1 MKNYVH
7 ITVYSPPSS
16 RVSRSSPEPERKR
29 MHLSQI
35 PETEKVGVKQ
45 RSRKKGH
52 KARLSRLLLSKECIP
67 WSWHGLRWHKWGKR
81 GGHSCGL
88 ITLMETLPFCQGL
101 QKTFRNASSSRSEK
115 KKHSHR
121 SSPKE
126 GEKELERNGAQAL
139 SAHFH
144 AEWGGVLCLEVY

>member
-16 RVSRSSPEPERKR
+16 RVSCSSPEPERKR

-67 WSWHGLRWHKWGKR
+67 WSWHGLRWHKWGKCS
-81 GGHSCGL
+81 GHSCGL

-101 QKTFRNASSSRSEK
+101 QKIFRDASSSRSEK
-115 KKHSHR
+115 KNALAGAVPRKEKR
-121 SSPKE
+121 SWREMERRRFLLIFTLNEE
-126 GEKELERNGAQAL
+126 G
-139 SAHFH
+139 SC
-144 AEWGGVLCLEVY
+144 V

>member
-1 MKNYVH
+1 MKNDVH

-35 PETEKVGVKQ
+35 PETEKVGMKQ

-52 KARLSRLLLSKECIP
+52 KAGLSRLLLSKECIP

-81 GGHSCGL
+81 SGHSCGL
-88 ITLMETLPFCQGL
+88 ITLMETLPFCQSL
-101 QKTFRNASSSRSEK
+101 QKTFRDAKKTALAVPRKEKRSWREMERRRFLLI
-115 KKHSHR
+115 STLNE
-121 SSPKE
+121 E
-126 GEKELERNGAQAL
+126 G
-139 SAHFH
+139 SC
-144 AEWGGVLCLEVY
+144 V

>member
-7 ITVYSPPSS
+7 ITVYSLPSP

-101 QKTFRNASSSRSEK
+101 QKTFCDASSSRTEK
-115 KKHSHR
+115 KALVGAVPRKEKR
-121 SSPKE
+121 SWREMDGRRFLLIFTLNEE
-126 GEKELERNGAQAL
+126 G
-139 SAHFH
+139 SC
-144 AEWGGVLCLEVY
+144 V

>member
-115 KKHSHR
+115 NTLVGAVPRKEKRSWREMEHR
-121 SSPKE
+121 RFLLIFTLNEE
-126 GEKELERNGAQAL
+126 G
-139 SAHFH
+139 SC
-144 AEWGGVLCLEVY
+144 V